1 VRLKCVAKEN
11 KNKEN
16 KVVVVIKNAT
26 QCCQPVAGLETE
38 LFDSESSIFMIWPS
52 CCH

>member
-1 VRLKCVAKEN
+1 MWPKKI
-11 KNKEN
+11 KIKKI
-16 KVVVVIKNAT
+16 KVFVVIKNAT

-52 CCH
+52 RYH